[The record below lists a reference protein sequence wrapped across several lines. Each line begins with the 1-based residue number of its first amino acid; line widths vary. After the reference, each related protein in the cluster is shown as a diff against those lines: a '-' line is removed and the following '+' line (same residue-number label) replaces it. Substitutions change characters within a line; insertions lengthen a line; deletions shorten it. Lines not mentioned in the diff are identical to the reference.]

1 MPRLLA
7 GRQRLVLARLLAN
20 GVGQAACALGLGWL
34 IRSVVD
40 QVLAAGA
47 TATTPDLLA
56 ETGGAFL
63 TVAVLALLRRRERID
78 REILAQTHAHRLRR
92 ALHARLN
99 ATPAGELTGMRRGGV
114 LLRFLG
120 DLSAITQWVGLG
132 LARLGVAALT
142 VVVTL
147 AALAFVSPATV
158 LAVGAVLVG
167 GAAATFA
174 MGRWMDS
181 TVDRARHRRTVV
193 ANNITEKLSSLLVVR
208 AFGQVTREE
217 KRLLRQ
223 SRGLRNAL
231 IDRARAI
238 GAINAVAEAT
248 GTLAT
253 LTALVVGI
261 LAVSRGE
268 ATPGG
273 VVAMITLTGL
283 LAMPSRDLGKV
294 YEYWRRARLSER
306 KLAAFLAGVRV
317 RSDEAAPSLAAG
329 PGRLEL
335 AGVGVPGVF
344 TAVTATAEPGARIA
358 ITGAAGSGKSLL
370 VQLAAGL
377 VVPGEGRVLL
387 DGQDLAASRAASVR
401 AAIGVASADLPL
413 LRGTLGTNLRYAWP
427 DAPASAIGSALRHSG
442 LAELLSQFP
451 AGLEAPVAEGG
462 RNLSAGQRRRVA
474 LARALV
480 RRPRLL
486 LLDDGD
492 APADASYRET
502 IRILFADYPGT
513 ILLVTG
519 DPALVAAA
527 DSRWHLEGG
536 RLAVASPAAR
546 TADRKVVPLQE
557 SRPAP

>member
-7 GRQRLVLARLLAN
+7 GRQRLVLGRLLLN

-47 TATTPDLLA
+47 TAGAPHLLA
-56 ETGGAFL
+56 ETAGAFAI
-63 TVAVLALLRRRERID
+63 VAVLALLRRRERID

-99 ATPAGELTGMRRGGV
+99 ATPAAELTGMRRGGV

-147 AALAFVSPATV
+147 AALAFVSPTTV
-158 LAVGAVLVG
+158 LAVGGVLLG

-174 MGRWMDS
+174 MGRWMDD
-181 TVDRARHRRTVV
+181 TVDRARRRRTVV

-208 AFGQVTREE
+208 AFGQVGREE

-231 IDRARAI
+231 IDRSRAI

-253 LTALVVGI
+253 VTALVVGI

-306 KLAAFLAGVRV
+306 KLAAFLAGVRL
-317 RSDEAAPSLAAG
+317 RDDDQAPALAAG

-335 AGVGVPGVF
+335 AGVGFPGVF
-344 TAVTATAEPGARIA
+344 TDVTVTAEPGSRVA
-358 ITGAAGSGKSLL
+358 ITGPAGSGKSLL
-370 VQLAAGL
+370 VQVASGL
-377 VVPGEGRVLL
+377 VAPGAGRVLL
-387 DGQDLAASRAASVR
+387 DGQDLAACKGASVR
-401 AAIGVASADLPL
+401 AAIGVVSADLPL

-427 DAPASAIGSALRHSG
+427 DAPASAVGSALRQSG
-442 LAELLSQFP
+442 LAGLLPRFP
-451 AGLEAPVAEGG
+451 AGLESPVAEGG

-474 LARALV
+474 LARALL

-492 APADASYRET
+492 GPADAEYRE
-502 IRILFADYPGT
+502 ILRSLLADYPGT

-519 DPALVAAA
+519 DAGLAAAA
-527 DSRWHLEGG
+527 DARWHLSGG
-536 RLAVASPAAR
+536 QLAVAPSRSR
-546 TADRKVVPLQE
+546 TDDRKVVPLLE